1 MGRPGRLRDKYGG
14 ERPEN
19 RSLELQK
26 EQPTMPR
33 KTGVYKPSRRFREL
47 AGKVDPVK
55 TYSVIDAVT
64 ILKSGTKKCK
74 FDESVDLAIKLD
86 IDTKQAD
93 QLVRGSFSLPKGT
106 GKTMRVICFAD
117 GAMAEAAR
125 KAGAMEAGGEDLAK
139 KVEGGWLDFDVA
151 IAHPATMRYVGRL
164 GKVLGP
170 KGLMPSPKSGTV
182 TTDVAKAVT
191 EFKAGKIEFRNDS
204 FGNVHVAV
212 GKLSFADAD
221 IEANVKAMIDH
232 VLSLRPQTVKGNYFR
247 KATLTSTMGPGLRLA
262 VTI

>member
-1 MGRPGRLRDKYGG
+1 
-14 ERPEN
+14 
-19 RSLELQK
+19 
-26 EQPTMPR
+26 MPR

-55 TYSVIDAVT
+55 TYSIADAVN

-125 KAGAMEAGGEDLAK
+125 KAGALEAGGEDLAK

-212 GKLSFADAD
+212 GKLSFANGD
-221 IEANVKAMIDH
+221 IEANVKA
-232 VLSLRPQTVKGNYFR
+232 
-247 KATLTSTMGPGLRLA
+247 
-262 VTI
+262 

>member
-1 MGRPGRLRDKYGG
+1 
-14 ERPEN
+14 
-19 RSLELQK
+19 
-26 EQPTMPR
+26 MPR
-33 KTGVYKPSRRFREL
+33 KVGEYHPSKRYREL
-47 AGKVDPVK
+47 SGKVDPVK
-55 TYSVIDAVT
+55 SYSVAEAVT
-64 ILKSGTKKCK
+64 ILKSGGKKCK

-117 GAMAEAAR
+117 GANAEAAR
-125 KAGAMEAGGEDLAK
+125 AAGALEAGGEDLAK

-182 TTDVAKAVT
+182 TTDVAKAVQ

-204 FGNVHVAV
+204 FGNIHVTV
-212 GKLSFADAD
+212 GKLSFANGDL
-221 IEANVKAMIDH
+221 EANIKAMLDH
-232 VLSLRPQTVKGNYFR
+232 VLALRPPTVKGNYFR
-247 KATLTSTMGPGLRLA
+247 KASLTSTMGPGLRLTVA
-262 VTI
+262 V

>member
-1 MGRPGRLRDKYGG
+1 
-14 ERPEN
+14 
-19 RSLELQK
+19 
-26 EQPTMPR
+26 MPR
-33 KTGVYKPSRRFREL
+33 KVGEYHPSKRYREL
-47 AGKVDPVK
+47 SGKVDPVK
-55 TYSVIDAVT
+55 SYSVAEAVT
-64 ILKSGTKKCK
+64 ILKSGGKKCK

-117 GAMAEAAR
+117 GAVAEAAR
-125 KAGAMEAGGEDLAK
+125 AAGALEAGGEDLAK

-182 TTDVAKAVT
+182 TTDVAKAVQ

-204 FGNVHVAV
+204 FGNIHVTV
-212 GKLSFADAD
+212 GKLSFANAD
-221 IEANVKAMIDH
+221 LEMNIKAMLDH
-232 VLSLRPQTVKGNYFR
+232 VLALRPPTVKGNYFR
-247 KATLTSTMGPGLRLA
+247 KASLTSTMGPGLRLT
-262 VTI
+262 VVV

>member
-1 MGRPGRLRDKYGG
+1 
-14 ERPEN
+14 
-19 RSLELQK
+19 
-26 EQPTMPR
+26 MPR
-33 KTGVYKPSRRFREL
+33 KTGEYKPSKRYREL
-47 AGKVDPVK
+47 AAKVDVAK
-55 TYSVIDAVT
+55 SYSIPEAIT
-64 ILKSGTKKCK
+64 ILKSGKKLK

-182 TTDVAKAVT
+182 TTDVAKAVQ

-204 FGNVHVAV
+204 FGNIHVTV
-212 GKLSFADAD
+212 GKLSFAPED
-221 IEANVKAMIDH
+221 IQANVQAMLDH
-232 VLSLRPQTVKGNYFR
+232 VLALRPQTVKGNYFR

-262 VTI
+262 M